1 MKDYRDKEMKNLMY
15 ILFFLFLIWCTP
27 ILEHIKATE
36 EQSNYGVLASALE
49 SAVIS
54 GILSCATLLCDC
66 LVSSSLK
73 DKLVGLFFIPRAG
86 EMVFSRIRS
95 HKLKDDRFQISDAAT
110 VYADIIQQ
118 LPADKESCRRYENKH
133 WYGIYQKY
141 QEKGQVNQCQK
152 DYLMCRDLYIE
163 VLSFLAMYVLSL
175 RIFPSTVVFSK
186 KFVALSVLLAIAF
199 NYCTHLKMNRFVNTV
214 IAVDLANRTE
224 EKMSTSSAG
233 KE

>member
-27 ILEHIKATE
+27 ILEQVKVTD

-49 SAVIS
+49 STIIS
-54 GILSCATLLCDC
+54 GVLSCATFLCDC
-66 LVSSSLK
+66 LVSSRLK

-86 EMVFSRIRS
+86 ETVFSRIRS
-95 HKLKDDRFQISDAAT
+95 RELKDDRFLISDAAT
-110 VYADIIQQ
+110 AYEEIIQK
-118 LPADKESCRRYENKH
+118 LPVNKELCRNYENKN
-133 WYGIYQKY
+133 WYRIYQKY
-141 QEKGQVNQCQK
+141 QEKGQVSQCQK

-163 VLSFLAMYVLSL
+163 ILAFLAMYILSL
-175 RIFPSTVVFSK
+175 IFFRSTVVFSK
-186 KFVALSVLLAIAF
+186 KFIALIVLLAAAF

-214 IAVDLANRTE
+214 IAVDLANRAK
-224 EKMSTSSAG
+224 EKMSTSCAG

>member
-27 ILEHIKATE
+27 VLEHIKATE
-36 EQSNYGVLASALE
+36 EQSNYGVLASLLE

-54 GILSCATLLCDC
+54 GILTCATLLCDC

-86 EMVFSRIRS
+86 EMIFSRIRS
-95 HKLKDDRFQISDAAT
+95 RKLKDDRFQISDAAT
-110 VYADIIQQ
+110 VYANIIQQ
-118 LPADKESCRRYENKH
+118 LPAEKEIRRRYENKN
-133 WYGIYQKY
+133 WYWIYQKY
-141 QEKGQVNQCQK
+141 QEKGQVSQCQK

-163 VLSFLAMYVLSL
+163 VLTFLSMYILSL
-175 RIFPSTVVFSK
+175 IFFRSTVVFSK
-186 KFVALSVLLAIAF
+186 KFIALIVLLAAAF

-214 IAVDLANRTE
+214 IAVDLANRAK
-224 EKMSTSSAG
+224 EKTSTSCTG

>member
-27 ILEHIKATE
+27 ILEHIKAVE
-36 EQSNYGVLASALE
+36 GQSNYGVLASALE
-49 SAVIS
+49 PAVIS
-54 GILSCATLLCDC
+54 GILSSATFLCDC
-66 LVSSSLK
+66 FVSSNLK

-86 EMVFSRIRS
+86 ETVFSRIKSR
-95 HKLKDDRFQISDAAT
+95 KLQDDRFQISDAAT
-110 VYADIIQQ
+110 VYKEIIQK
-118 LPADKESCRRYENKH
+118 LPVDKKSCRGYENKI

-163 VLSFLAMYVLSL
+163 VLSFLAMYILSL
-175 RIFPSTVVFSK
+175 LVFPSTVVFSM
-186 KFVALSVLLAIAF
+186 KFITVIILLAVAF

-214 IAVDLANRTE
+214 IAVDLANRLE
-224 EKMSTSSAG
+224 EKMSTSSIG

>member
-49 SAVIS
+49 SAAIS
-54 GILSCATLLCDC
+54 GILSSATLLCDC
-66 LVSSSLK
+66 LVSSNLK

-86 EMVFSRIRS
+86 ETVFSRMRS
-95 HKLKDDRFQISDAAT
+95 SKLKDDRFQIPDAAT

-118 LPADKESCRRYENKH
+118 LPVDKKDCRSYENKN

-141 QEKGQVNQCQK
+141 QEKSQVSQCQK

-163 VLSFLAMYVLSL
+163 VLSFFAMYILSL
-175 RIFPSTVVFSK
+175 IIFPSIVVFSK
-186 KFVALSVLLAIAF
+186 KFVALIILLAVAF

-214 IAVDLANRTE
+214 IAVDLANRPA
-224 EKMSTSSAG
+224 EKTSTSSVG

>member
-49 SAVIS
+49 SAIIS
-54 GILSCATLLCDC
+54 GILSSATLLCDC
-66 LVSSSLK
+66 LVSSNLK

-86 EMVFSRIRS
+86 ETIFSRMKS
-95 HKLKDDRFQISDAAT
+95 GKLKDNRFQISDAAT

-118 LPADKESCRRYENKH
+118 LPVNKKGRRSYENKV

-141 QEKGQVNQCQK
+141 QEKDQVSQCQK

-163 VLSFLAMYVLSL
+163 VLSFLAMYILSL
-175 RIFPSTVVFSK
+175 IIFPSIVVFSK
-186 KFVALSVLLAIAF
+186 KFIALIILLAVAF

-214 IAVDLANRTE
+214 IAVDLANRPV
-224 EKMSTSSAG
+224 EKTSTSSVG

>member
-27 ILEHIKATE
+27 VLEHIKATE
-36 EQSNYGVLASALE
+36 EQSNYGVLASLLE

-73 DKLVGLFFIPRAG
+73 DKLVGLFCIPRAG

-95 HKLKDDRFQISDAAT
+95 QKLKDDRFQISDAAT

-133 WYGIYQKY
+133 WYRLYQKH
-141 QEKGQVNQCQK
+141 QENGPVSQCQK

-163 VLSFLAMYVLSL
+163 VLSFLAMYILSL
-175 RIFPSTVVFSK
+175 LVFRSTVVFSK
-186 KFVALSVLLAIAF
+186 KFVAMSVLLAAAF
-199 NYCTHLKMNRFVNTV
+199 NYCSHLKMNRFVNTV

>member
-36 EQSNYGVLASALE
+36 EQSNYGVLASVLE
-49 SAVIS
+49 STVIS
-54 GILSCATLLCDC
+54 GILSCATHLCDC

-73 DKLVGLFFIPRAG
+73 DRLVGLFFMPRAG
-86 EMVFSRIRS
+86 EMVFSRIKSR
-95 HKLKDDRFQISDAAT
+95 KLKDDRFQLPDAAT
-110 VYADIIQQ
+110 VYADIIQK
-118 LPADKESCRRYENKH
+118 LPTDKESCRRYENKH
-133 WYGIYQKY
+133 WYGIYQNY
-141 QEKGQVNQCQK
+141 QEKGQVSQCQK

-163 VLSFLAMYVLSL
+163 VLSFFAMYMLSL
-175 RIFPSTVVFSK
+175 LFFPSTVAFSK
-186 KFVALSVLLAIAF
+186 KFVVLSILLTAAF

-214 IAVDLANRTE
+214 IAVDLANRPE
-224 EKMSTSSAG
+224 EKMSTSSVG

>member
-27 ILEHIKATE
+27 ILEHVKATE
-36 EQSNYGVLASALE
+36 EQSNYGVLVSVLE

-54 GILSCATLLCDC
+54 GILSSATLLCDC
-66 LVSSSLK
+66 LVSSNMK

-86 EMVFSRIRS
+86 ETVFSRIRS
-95 HKLKDDRFQISDAAT
+95 HKLKDDRFQVSDAAT

-118 LPADKESCRRYENKH
+118 LPADKDSCRRYENKH

-163 VLSFLAMYVLSL
+163 VLSFLAMYILSL
-175 RIFPSTVVFSK
+175 LVFPSTVVFSK
-186 KFVALSVLLAIAF
+186 KFVVLSILLAAAF
-199 NYCTHLKMNRFVNTV
+199 NYCTHLKMNRFVTTV
-214 IAVDLANRTE
+214 IAVDLANRPE
-224 EKMSTSSAG
+224 EKMSTSCVG

>member
-36 EQSNYGVLASALE
+36 EQSNYGILASALE

-54 GILSCATLLCDC
+54 GILSSATLLCDC
-66 LVSSSLK
+66 LVSSNLK

-86 EMVFSRIRS
+86 ETVFSRIKSR
-95 HKLKDDRFQISDAAT
+95 KLKDDRFQISDAAT
-110 VYADIIQQ
+110 VYEEIIQK
-118 LPADKESCRRYENKH
+118 LPVNKESCRSYENKN
-133 WYGIYQKY
+133 WYRIYQKY

-186 KFVALSVLLAIAF
+186 KFVALSVLLAAAF

-224 EKMSTSSAG
+224 EKMTTSSAG

>member
-27 ILEHIKATE
+27 ILEQVKATE

-54 GILSCATLLCDC
+54 GVLSCATFLCDC
-66 LVSSSLK
+66 LVSSRLK

-86 EMVFSRIRS
+86 ETVFSRIRS
-95 HKLKDDRFQISDAAT
+95 RELKDDRFLISDAAT
-110 VYADIIQQ
+110 AYEEIIQK
-118 LPADKESCRRYENKH
+118 LPVDKEICRSYENKK
-133 WYGIYQKY
+133 WYRIYQKY
-141 QEKGQVNQCQK
+141 QEKGQVSQCQK

-163 VLSFLAMYVLSL
+163 VLAFLAMYILALLV
-175 RIFPSTVVFSK
+175 FPSTVVFSK
-186 KFVALSVLLAIAF
+186 KFVVMSILLAVAF

-214 IAVDLANRTE
+214 IAVDLANRPE
-224 EKMSTSSAG
+224 ENMSTSSAG